1 MRRLVTLLVLA
12 LAVGAGL
19 PVAAAPPAWAPR
31 PATYEVVQ
39 QRDARI
45 TMSDGVRL
53 RADVYFPGK
62 GGKPAG
68 GRFPVVLTQTPYNK
82 AAPRLNF
89 HSAYLVQRG
98 YIQVVADVRGTGGS
112 EGMWDSFGSREQR
125 DGAELVRWA
134 AAQPWS
140 DGRVALHGTSYGAIN
155 QIFTAA
161 QQPAGLKAIFPI
173 VPMAD
178 SYRDISITGGQN
190 NTSFIPLWL
199 GLVTGGGLAPSTAA
213 ADDPVAAAT
222 TLGQH
227 AANVAN
233 FPAPVVAGSTT
244 GGDISY
250 DGPFHRQRSPIEVI
264 DRVNVPT
271 FLVGGWYD
279 LFQRGTPML
288 YERLSQRVPTRLL
301 MGPWYHITAGEGL
314 PADGVRSLDE
324 LELRWFDHH
333 VRGIAD
339 PELDRQAPVTYYRL
353 GEGHYHRTGTWPP
366 ADVVATT
373 VHLSGHAQ
381 QGAPGGLSLTAPTT
395 DATSPVPWH
404 PFGGLCSRSPAQWTA
419 SGQDLGCKDDQRAN
433 EVAGVAF
440 ELPAAPQ
447 PRTLA
452 GPIAA
457 ALSVSTNGRDAML
470 VVRVEDVAPDGAITQ
485 ITAGWQ
491 VLSLSKLT
499 PARDTLTRNGKVLRP
514 WHPFTRASQSIPA
527 DGEVRQVWVEV
538 FPTAAVVAAGH
549 RLRVSIQPSD
559 TPHLTAPAPQ
569 AAQLVGSVLTVYTG
583 PRHPSF
589 LHVPFTPA
597 G

>member
-12 LAVGAGL
+12 LAAGAGL
-19 PVAAAPPAWAPR
+19 PVAAAPPAWTAR
-31 PATYEVVQ
+31 PATYEIVQ
-39 QRDARI
+39 QRDVRI

-62 GGKPAG
+62 GGTPAA

-82 AAPRLNF
+82 TAPGLNF

-98 YIQVVADVRGTGGS
+98 YVQVVADVRGTGGS

-134 AAQPWS
+134 ATQPWS
-140 DGRVALHGTSYGAIN
+140 DGRVALHGTSYAAIN

-161 QQPAGLKAIFPI
+161 QRPAGLKAIFPV

-178 SYRDISITGGQN
+178 SYRDISVTGGQN

-199 GLVTGGGLAPSTAA
+199 GLVTGGGLLPPTATA
-213 ADDPVAAAT
+213 QDPVAAAT

-233 FPAPVVAGSTT
+233 FPVPVVADAAT
-244 GGDISY
+244 GGDIAY
-250 DGPFHRQRSPIEVI
+250 DGPFHRQRSPIEAA
-264 DRVNVPT
+264 DRVDVPA

-279 LFQRGTPML
+279 LFQRGTPLL
-288 YERLSQRVPTRLL
+288 YERLAKRSTPTRLL

-314 PADGVRSLDE
+314 PTDGVRDLDE
-324 LELRWFDHH
+324 LELRWFDRH
-333 VRGIAD
+333 VRGVAD
-339 PELDRQAPVTYYRL
+339 PELDREAPVTYYRL
-353 GEGHYHRTGTWPP
+353 GQGHYHRTSSWPP
-366 ADVVATT
+366 AGAVATT
-373 VHLSGHAQ
+373 VHLSGQAR
-381 QGAPGGLSLTAPTT
+381 QGAPGGLSFTAPT
-395 DATSPVPWH
+395 ASGTSSVPWH
-404 PFGGLCSRSPAQWTA
+404 PFGGMCSRSPAQWTA

-433 EVAGVAF
+433 ELAGVAF
-440 ELPAAPQ
+440 ELPPAKHA
-447 PRTLA
+447 RTFA

-470 VVRVEDVAPDGAITQ
+470 AVRVEDVAPDGAITQ
-485 ITAGWQ
+485 LTAGWQ
-491 VLSLSKLT
+491 VLSLNKPT
-499 PARDTLTRNGKVLRP
+499 AARDTMALNGKVLRP
-514 WHPFTRASQSIPA
+514 WHPFTRASKSIPGN
-527 DGEVRQVWVEV
+527 GEVRQVWVEV

-569 AAQLVGSVLTVYTG
+569 AVDLAGSVLTIHTG

-589 LHVPFTPA
+589 VNIAFTP
-597 G
+597 